1 MDILKV
7 RLRLHL
13 LNVTSSVT
21 TNLSTFYELETL
33 ARKEETPQGNAPR
46 LSKDNKWHNGW
57 KEINKNMIFETLK
70 ELSEQSK
77 KESKQEWKIVIH
89 N

>member
-33 ARKEETPQGNAPR
+33 ARKEGTPQVFNAPR
-46 LSKDNKWHNGW
+46 LSKD
-57 KEINKNMIFETLK
+57 
-70 ELSEQSK
+70 K
-77 KESKQEWKIVIH
+77 KGT
-89 N
+89 